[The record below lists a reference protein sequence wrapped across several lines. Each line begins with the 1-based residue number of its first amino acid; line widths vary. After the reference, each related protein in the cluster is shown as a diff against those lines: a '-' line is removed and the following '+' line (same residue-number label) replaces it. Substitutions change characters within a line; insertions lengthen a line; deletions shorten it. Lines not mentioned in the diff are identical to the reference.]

1 MAAPISPS
9 LTTDPNL
16 TITKDQNV
24 SLNKGNIS
32 VSAKTAYFKL
42 GVGASRDQSLIEMIT
57 KDSKQIGVNSE
68 INVSTSN
75 PYYVQTIDKT
85 AIKFGSG
92 TPLISQSTN
101 IRFPSPE
108 AKTYTPEKVA
118 TFLIF
123 KK

>member
-1 MAAPISPS
+1 MAAPS
-9 LTTDPNL
+9 LTTDPDL
-16 TITKDQNV
+16 TISKDQNISV
-24 SLNKGNIS
+24 NTGDLS

-42 GVGASRDQSLIEMIT
+42 GVGLTGDQSLIEMIT
-57 KDSKQIGVNSE
+57 KDSNQIGVNSQ
-68 INVSTSN
+68 INVSATN

-92 TPLISQSTN
+92 VPLISQSTN

-108 AKTYTPEKVA
+108 AKIYTPEKVA